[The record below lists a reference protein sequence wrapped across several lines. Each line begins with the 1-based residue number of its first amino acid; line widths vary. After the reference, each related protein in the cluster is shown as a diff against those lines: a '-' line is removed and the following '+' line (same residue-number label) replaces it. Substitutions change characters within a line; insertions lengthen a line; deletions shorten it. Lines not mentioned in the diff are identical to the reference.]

1 MPGSGLAM
9 ALESLSLQPGS
20 SLAVDS
26 ELHASDD
33 VEDFVERLANGTLRF
48 RDRAVAAGEGYR
60 PLGPDFPGM
69 GEHWVQ
75 PGRVF
80 AGDVDPACPPIL
92 TYAELAGRV
101 TLVGAAFTHFLDP
114 SVEPPSLFEGAAS
127 WGRQQMDEEV
137 LFLTHQ
143 PFGHGD
149 VRWLQRAAIVHTWL
163 LDNPRG
169 VTEQNNWRLPFLR
182 LGLEA
187 PAGAPVDAA
196 RALSLLAGEGYYGK
210 LFDFAGWL
218 DHRERVVV
226 AQTLAIHAARVQR
239 WVFRALEVGVTAT
252 GELSEVWKSLWRR
265 LESELEPEAWERLS
279 EPMAGLR

>member
-1 MPGSGLAM
+1 M

-187 PAGAPVDAA
+187 PAGAPMDAA
-196 RALSLLAGEGYYGK
+196 RALSLLAGGATTGSSSTSPVGSITASASSWRK
-210 LFDFAGWL
+210 RLRSTPRACSAGCSG
-218 DHRERVVV
+218 RSRS
-226 AQTLAIHAARVQR
+226 ASPRPA
-239 WVFRALEVGVTAT
+239 
-252 GELSEVWKSLWRR
+252 S
-265 LESELEPEAWERLS
+265 
-279 EPMAGLR
+279 